1 MLGSCFRRAIQK
13 LAILKLR
20 QLHKDETY
28 PIAIPAVEFRIE
40 AWHYWNFDIALF
52 ERWYF
57 LGFQKKLWRKVFEES
72 LSICS
77 DEAQL
82 YRSHRLF
89 LCTHCKIKEKKA
101 YLVINKCNPAILD
114 HRLFPEANSYSFLS
128 SFLLYL
134 LPPLSLLPPF
144 LSSSFPHSLHFFLV
158 FFYNNLFTSS
168 HQYGVPF
175 PRTILRLSNPRPY
188 TQLLSFL
195 SLIYS
200 HCRFILTS
208 LQPRKQPFY
217 YLNYPL
223 SVHPFIIH
231 HSTLSHTTQVIQ

>member
-1 MLGSCFRRAIQK
+1 MYSLQNKGK
-13 LAILKLR
+13 
-20 QLHKDETY
+20 
-28 PIAIPAVEFRIE
+28 
-40 AWHYWNFDIALF
+40 
-52 ERWYF
+52 
-57 LGFQKKLWRKVFEES
+57 KKLILS
-72 LSICS
+72 LINVTQPSLTIVYS
-77 DEAQL
+77 LKQTVI
-82 YRSHRLF
+82 LF
-89 LCTHCKIKEKKA
+89 FL
-101 YLVINKCNPAILD
+101 P
-114 HRLFPEANSYSFLS
+114 SF
-128 SFLLYL
+128 FTFF
-134 LPPLSLLPPF
+134 PPLSLLPPF

-200 HCRFILTS
+200 HCRFILTP
-208 LQPRKQPFY
+208 LQPSKQPFY

-231 HSTLSHTTQVIQ
+231 HSTLSHNTQVIQ